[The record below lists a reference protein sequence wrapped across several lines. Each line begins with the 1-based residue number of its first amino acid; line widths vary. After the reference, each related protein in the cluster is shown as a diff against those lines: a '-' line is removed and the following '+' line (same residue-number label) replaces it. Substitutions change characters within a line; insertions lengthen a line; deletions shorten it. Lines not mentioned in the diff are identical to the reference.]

1 MQRLGENI
9 LSKEFLGRGWGFPV
23 KLDVEGKLDY
33 SSEEKK
39 IQKSILIILGTG
51 RGERVM
57 RPDFGSRLHELVF
70 APINTSTKGLIA
82 HYATEA
88 LVAWEPRIEVLRVDV
103 SDEEAAQGTLLVN
116 IEYKVRA
123 TNSIFNY
130 VYPFYLSEG
139 RT

>member
-1 MQRLGENI
+1 M
-9 LSKEFLGRGWGFPV
+9 SKKFLGRGWEFPV
-23 KLDVEGKLDY
+23 EPDVEGKLNY

-39 IQKSILIILGTG
+39 IQESILMILGTA
-51 RGERVM
+51 RGERVI

-70 APINTSTKGLIA
+70 APINTSTKSLIA

-88 LVAWEPRIEVLRVDV
+88 LVTWEPRIDVLRVDV
-103 SDEEAAQGTLLVN
+103 SDEEAAQGKLLVN

-130 VYPFYLSEG
+130 VCPFYLTEG